1 MSAVAAKS
9 HHPRLPT
16 LAYQI
21 RHDAFTHVKQ
31 AIDDIIAELPKE
43 KYYEIKHTD
52 SCTEEFNQNQLQT
65 EEKGPEKFDLIG
77 KIGNLKISI
86 KH

>member
-1 MSAVAAKS
+1 MF
-9 HHPRLPT
+9 T

-21 RHDAFTHVKQ
+21 RHDAFTHVKK
-31 AIDDIIAELPKE
+31 AIDDMIAELLTE
-43 KYYEIKHTD
+43 KDYENNHKD
-52 SCTEEFNQNQLQT
+52 FCTEEFNQNQPQT